1 MSTALFNHLLTFQ
14 SCPILQIRFD
24 RSGLKWAIIG
34 VMDSPASSQQN
45 ANRQIAKAAGT
56 VMLAFLFSSLFSL
69 LRGIV
74 ILRAFG
80 TGMESDSF
88 YAANRVAEFI
98 FNLVAGG
105 ALASA
110 FVPAFTT
117 LLTREKREAAW
128 RLAYSIVNLV
138 IAIITFLA
146 LLAVIFAPQVVRYI
160 LAPDWFLQE
169 PQKFEL
175 TVQIL
180 RVILPSTIIFGVSG
194 LIMGI
199 LNAHQSFLLPAL
211 APSMYSLGMIFGVLF
226 LSPSMGIFG
235 LAWGVV
241 LGAAL
246 HLFIQLPKL
255 FRLGGRYQLIFGL
268 KNPAVREVGS
278 LMLPRL
284 AGVAVVQINFLV
296 NTNLASGFSEG
307 SVTGLTGGFALML
320 MPLMF
325 IAQAIATASLPTF
338 SAQVALGKKEEMRS
352 SLASALRAIL
362 LLSIPASIGLVL
374 LRFPLIQTLYQN
386 GEAFTSE
393 STRLVAWA
401 LLWYAAGLV
410 GHSVVE
416 IISRAFYALHDTRTP
431 VIVGVTAM
439 SLNIVLSILFSRW
452 FMVIGWMPHGGLA
465 LANSFATAL
474 EAIALFIL
482 MRRRLAG
489 IEGTRIFQ
497 LLWRS
502 LGAAAIMGFAL
513 NLFLYIT
520 TSLSSWLILI
530 IGTLGGAL
538 VYILVIKILHVQELD
553 MLMSLI
559 VRKIFKRA

>member
-1 MSTALFNHLLTFQ
+1 
-14 SCPILQIRFD
+14 
-24 RSGLKWAIIG
+24 
-34 VMDSPASSQQN
+34 MDFPTSSQQN
-45 ANRQIAKAAGT
+45 ANRQIARAAGT
-56 VMLAFLFSSLFSL
+56 VMVAFLFSSLFSL

-80 TGMESDSF
+80 TGMESDAF

-117 LLTREKREAAW
+117 LLTRNKKKEAW
-128 RLAYSIVNLV
+128 HLAYSIVNLV

-146 LLAVIFAPQVVRYI
+146 LLAAIFAPQVVRYI
-160 LAPDWFLQE
+160 LAPDWYLQE
-169 PQKFEL
+169 PLKFEL

-180 RVILPSTIIFGVSG
+180 RVILPSTIIFGISG

-211 APSMYSLGMIFGVLF
+211 APSMYSLGMIFGVVF

-241 LGAAL
+241 LGAAF
-246 HLFIQLPKL
+246 HLLIQLPKL
-255 FRLGGRYQLIFGL
+255 FRIGDRYQLVFGL
-268 KNPAVREVGS
+268 KSPAVREVGS

-296 NTNLASGFSEG
+296 NTYLASGFSDG
-307 SVTGLTGGFALML
+307 SVTGLSGGFALML

-338 SAQVALGKKEEMRS
+338 SAQVTLGKKEEMRA
-352 SLASALRAIL
+352 SLAAALRAIL
-362 LLSIPASIGLVL
+362 LLAIPASIGLVL

-386 GEAFTSE
+386 GEAFTSD

-401 LLWYAAGLV
+401 LLWYGAGLV

-416 IISRAFYALHDTRTP
+416 IISRAFYALHDTLTP
-431 VIVGVTAM
+431 VIVGVVAM
-439 SLNIVLSILFSRW
+439 SLNILLSILFSRW
-452 FMVIGWMPHGGLA
+452 FITIGWMPHGGLA
-465 LANSFATAL
+465 LANSFATGL

-482 MRRRLAG
+482 MRNRLAG

-502 LGAAAIMGFAL
+502 LSAAVIMGMAL
-513 NLFLYIT
+513 YLTLWLT
-520 TSLSSWLILI
+520 PHLPSWLILT
-530 IGTLGGAL
+530 IGAFGGVTLYA
-538 VYILVIKILHVQELD
+538 LVIKILHVPELD
-553 MLMSLI
+553 MLISFLGH
-559 VRKIFKRA
+559 KILKRQT